1 MKRTSITDFA
11 QDRDWTPPPTN
22 KVALDVTLGAG
33 DSVSF
38 ATRHADPHFDSDGV
52 CICQCCTGHSTAPG
66 CMCPT
71 CSGDDDVATWC
82 ICTDCNVLA
91 CGLHEPVLSMTYDE
105 KVDLARQFALPDVI
119 EALWPG
125 ECACG
130 EKIKPGEPMRAESYT
145 RLGEPDEW
153 HGRCCL

>member
-1 MKRTSITDFA
+1 MTSIEDFSR
-11 QDRDWTPPPTN
+11 DRDWTPPSTN
-22 KVALDVTLGAG
+22 KSALDVTLGAG

-38 ATRHADPHFDSDGV
+38 AIRHDSWECYD
-52 CICQCCTGHSTAPG
+52 
-66 CMCPT
+66 
-71 CSGDDDVATWC
+71 
-82 ICTDCNVLA
+82 
-91 CGLHEPVLSMTYDE
+91 DE

-119 EALWPG
+119 EALWPE

-153 HGRCCL
+153 RGRCCL